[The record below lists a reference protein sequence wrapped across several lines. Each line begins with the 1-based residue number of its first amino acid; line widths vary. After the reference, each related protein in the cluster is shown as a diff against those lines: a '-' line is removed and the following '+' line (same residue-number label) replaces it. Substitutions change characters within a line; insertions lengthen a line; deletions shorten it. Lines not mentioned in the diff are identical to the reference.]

1 MIRTRLQ
8 TRTRLFFITDSA
20 SSRGRSNEEMV
31 RLAAAGGA
39 SIVQLREKNLSD
51 DQLLAEAYRLR
62 EVTRELGVVFI
73 VNDRVDI
80 ARRVDADGVH
90 VGLQDVSVEF
100 AREQLGPDAVVGAS
114 VRTPEQAINAERAG
128 ATYVA
133 NCGPIFPSPT
143 KPELS
148 SVGVD
153 IIRLLRRTVKIPVC
167 AIGGINERNVGQV
180 VEAGANLVAVISAI
194 TTAKDPAEAARRI
207 IAQIHKHE
215 ARQASHFE

>member
-1 MIRTRLQ
+1 
-8 TRTRLFFITDSA
+8 
-20 SSRGRSNEEMV
+20 MV
-31 RLAAAGGA
+31 RSAAAGGA
-39 SIVQLREKNLSD
+39 GIVQLREKRLD
-51 DQLLAEAYRLR
+51 DAQLLAEARKLR

-80 ARRVDADGVH
+80 ARRVEADGVH

-114 VRTPEQAINAERAG
+114 VRTPEQAIAAQQAG

-143 KPELS
+143 KPELPCG
-148 SVGVD
+148 GVD

-167 AIGGINERNVGQV
+167 AIGGINERNVGEV
-180 VEAGANLVAVISAI
+180 VDAGANLVAVISAI
-194 TTAKDPAEAARRI
+194 TTAEDPAAAARRI
-207 IAQIHKHE
+207 ILQIHKHE
-215 ARQASHFE
+215 AR